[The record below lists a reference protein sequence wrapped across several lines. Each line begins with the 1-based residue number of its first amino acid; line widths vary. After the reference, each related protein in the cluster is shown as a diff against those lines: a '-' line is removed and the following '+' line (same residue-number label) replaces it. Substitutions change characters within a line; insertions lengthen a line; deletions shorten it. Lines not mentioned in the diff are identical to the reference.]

1 MTLDKY
7 PRMSIDPNGD
17 DRILRECLAAYAD
30 SYVRELDFCVP
41 QEARRILKE
50 KGEKVQVVLLGS
62 KLFGNVFVREAA
74 ARVDIVGVVD
84 DYKVD
89 SGHTFH
95 GIPFI
100 SSATLIEWASTRQI
114 VCVNTCRF
122 DYSRRYF
129 KHLALAHK
137 IPLLNYEQAI
147 RWLGITACSDHRVS
161 DWGSY
166 IVCNLPRFDAL
177 AARLDDPYSR
187 FTLFSVL
194 LAHLTCNPEWVLH
207 AAKPYSS
214 LYFRSGLFVP
224 GLKECFADCGASIAE
239 SSRAFLDSVDGRFE
253 KIWMIEP
260 DQINGSTLQEFIRS
274 RPLLHSDD
282 GQIELIPCALG
293 EADGEL
299 PFLHEGGHGGQL
311 VLVPSGQAHCHNV
324 PVRRLDDLLDRT
336 PTLIK
341 MDIEGAELGALRGA
355 SAHIAKGRPTL
366 AISAY
371 HRSSDLLDLVDAVE
385 NIRDDYRIGL
395 RHHIEDR
402 WDTCLY
408 FY

>member
-1 MTLDKY
+1 MSLDEHL
-7 PRMSIDPNGD
+7 RITTNPNGD
-17 DRILRECLAAYAD
+17 ERVLRECLARYAD
-30 SYVRELDFCVP
+30 AFAGEPDFCVP
-41 QEARRILKE
+41 PQARRLLDQE
-50 KGEKVQVVLLGS
+50 GATLQVVLLGS
-62 KLFGNVFVREAA
+62 KLFGSVFVREAA
-74 ARVDIVGVVD
+74 ARVEIIGVVD
-84 DYKVD
+84 DYKVG
-89 SGHTFH
+89 SGQTFH

-100 SSATLIEWASTRQI
+100 SSATLIQWANSRPI

-129 KHLALAHK
+129 KHLALTHR

-147 RWLGITACSDHRVS
+147 RWLGITACLDHRVE
-161 DWGSY
+161 DWGGY
-166 IVCNLPRFDAL
+166 IVRNLPRFDAL
-177 AARLDDPYSR
+177 AARLGDPYSR

-194 LAHLTCNPEWVLH
+194 LAHLSCDPEWILH

-214 LYFRSGLFVP
+214 LYFRSGLFAP
-224 GLKECFADCGASIAE
+224 GLNECFADCGASIAE
-239 SSRAFLDSVDGRFE
+239 SSRAFLDSVDESFE

-260 DQINGSTLQEFIRS
+260 DHFNGETLKEFIRG
-274 RPLLHSDD
+274 RGLQPARE
-282 GQIELIPCALG
+282 GQIELIACALG

-311 VLVPSGQAHCHNV
+311 LPMPSGQSHCHNV
-324 PVRRLDDLLDRT
+324 AVRRLDDLLDRT

-341 MDIEGAELGALRGA
+341 MDIEGAELAALRGA
-355 SAHIAKGRPTL
+355 SAHIVAGRPTL

-371 HRSSDLLDLVDAVE
+371 HRSSDLLELVDAVE
-385 NIRDDYRIGL
+385 NMRDDYRIGL
-395 RHHIEDR
+395 RHNTEDR

>member
-1 MTLDKY
+1 MTLDEY
-7 PRMSIDPNGD
+7 QRMSINPDGD
-17 DRILRECLAAYAD
+17 DRILRECLVACAD
-30 SYVRELDFCVP
+30 SYAREPNFCVP
-41 QEARRILKE
+41 KEARRVLEE
-50 KGEKVQVVLLGS
+50 KGKRVQVVLLGS
-62 KLFGNVFVREAA
+62 KLFGSVFVREAA
-74 ARVDIVGVVD
+74 SRVDIVGVVD

-89 SGHTFH
+89 SGQTFH

-100 SSATLIEWASTRQI
+100 TSATLIHWARTRQI

-129 KHLALAHK
+129 KHLTFANS

-147 RWLGITACSDHRVS
+147 RWLGITACSDHRVD

-166 IVCNLPRFDAL
+166 IVRNLPRFDAL
-177 AARLDDPYSR
+177 ATRLGDPYSR

-194 LAHLTCNPEWVLH
+194 LAHLSCNPEWLLH

-239 SSRAFLDSVDGRFE
+239 SSRAFLDSVDERFE

-260 DQINGSTLQEFIRS
+260 DQINGSTLREFIQTRS
-274 RPLLHSDD
+274 SLSGDNCK
-282 GQIELIPCALG
+282 IELIACALG

-311 VLVPSGQAHCHNV
+311 VPVPSGQAHCHNV
-324 PVRRLDDLLDRT
+324 SVRRLDDLLDRT

-355 SAHIAKGRPTL
+355 SAHIATGRPTL

-371 HRSSDLLDLVDAVE
+371 HRSSDLLDLVDAIE

-395 RHHIEDR
+395 RHHTEDR